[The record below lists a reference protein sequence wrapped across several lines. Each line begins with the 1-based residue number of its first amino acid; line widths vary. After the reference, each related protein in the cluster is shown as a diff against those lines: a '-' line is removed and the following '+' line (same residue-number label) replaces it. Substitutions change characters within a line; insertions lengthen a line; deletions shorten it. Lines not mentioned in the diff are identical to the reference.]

1 MRKPPDLLLTRRKRA
16 ALDSGQDWRI
26 RMTTKPL
33 KTGATYDDLRE
44 VPDNFV
50 AEMFD
55 GELYA
60 MPRPAVPHARAA
72 SVLGV
77 KLGGPFDSG
86 PGGWVI
92 LDEPEL
98 HFGNDVLV
106 PDLAGWRRERVPT
119 LPADAYLTL
128 APDWICEVLS
138 ASTETLDRG
147 KKLRIYAR
155 EGVAHAWLLDP
166 LRQTLEVLRLESAR
180 WIEVA
185 AHEGRTGVRAAP
197 FDAIELELG
206 ALWL

>member
-1 MRKPPDLLLTRRKRA
+1 M
-16 ALDSGQDWRI
+16 S
-26 RMTTKPL
+26 TKPL
-33 KTGATYDDLRE
+33 KKGATYDDLRD
-44 VPDNFV
+44 VPDHHV

-60 MPRPAVPHARAA
+60 TPRPALPHAHAA
-72 SVLGV
+72 TMLGV
-77 KLGGPFDSG
+77 KLGGPFHRSG

-106 PDLAGWRRERVPT
+106 PDLAGWRRERVPA
-119 LPADAYLTL
+119 LPADAYMTL

-147 KKLRIYAR
+147 TKLRIYAR
-155 EGVAHAWLLDP
+155 ESVPHAWLVDP
-166 LRQTLEVLRLESAR
+166 LRQSLEVLSLESGA
-180 WIEVA
+180 WTLLDS
-185 AHEGRTGVRAAP
+185 HEGRVSVRAVP

-206 ALWL
+206 ALWI

>member
-1 MRKPPDLLLTRRKRA
+1 MA
-16 ALDSGQDWRI
+16 
-26 RMTTKPL
+26 TKPL
-33 KTGATYDDLRE
+33 KTGATYEDLRD
-44 VPDNFV
+44 VPDHYV

-60 MPRPAVPHARAA
+60 TPRPALPHARAA
-72 SVLGV
+72 TVLAV
-77 KLGGPFDSG
+77 TLGGPFDRIG

-92 LDEPEL
+92 LVEPEL

-119 LPADAYLTL
+119 LPADAYMTL

-155 EGVAHAWLLDP
+155 EGVHHAWLVDP
-166 LRQTLEVLRLESAR
+166 LRRTLEVLGLESGS
-180 WIEVA
+180 WNQID
-185 AHEGRTGVRAAP
+185 AHEGNVTVRAPP

-206 ALWL
+206 ALWI

>member
-1 MRKPPDLLLTRRKRA
+1 M
-16 ALDSGQDWRI
+16 
-26 RMTTKPL
+26 TKPL
-33 KTGATYDDLRE
+33 KKDATYDDLRE

-60 MPRPAVPHARAA
+60 FPRPAIPHARAA

-77 KLGGPFDSG
+77 KLGSAFDDSRNG
-86 PGGWVI
+86 PGGWLI

-106 PDLAGWRRERVPT
+106 PDIAGWRRERMPA
-119 LPADAYLTL
+119 LPAEAYLTL

-138 ASTETLDRG
+138 TRTETVDRG
-147 KKLRIYAR
+147 KKLPIYAR

-166 LRQTLEVLRLESAR
+166 KRRALEVLSLTAGKWRRLAR
-180 WIEVA
+180 
-185 AHEGRTGVRAAP
+185 HEGRGNVPVVP

-206 ALWL
+206 ALWI